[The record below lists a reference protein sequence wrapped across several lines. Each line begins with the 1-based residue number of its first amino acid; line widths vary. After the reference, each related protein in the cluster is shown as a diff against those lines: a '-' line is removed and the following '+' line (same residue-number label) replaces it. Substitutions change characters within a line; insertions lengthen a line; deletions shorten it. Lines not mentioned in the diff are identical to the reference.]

1 MLNWPKFP
9 YDALVAI
16 AEENMSVSLFDAPA
30 SLHAVNAAA
39 AVRDYKLNPTL
50 GTLTRRAHLLRVRRS
65 SVNTFAC
72 SLRGCEDDVIH
83 WLMRVGLLSQTTAP
97 SRVFVVHWSFLIT
110 SRYVSQASPSYC
122 PCACATWGNG
132 VIIHHVCSISISA
145 DPQVLRDRQSD
156 TRQW

>member
-1 MLNWPKFP
+1 VLNWPKFP

-72 SLRGCEDDVIH
+72 SLRWCEDDVIH
-83 WLMRVGLLSQTTAP
+83 
-97 SRVFVVHWSFLIT
+97 
-110 SRYVSQASPSYC
+110 
-122 PCACATWGNG
+122 
-132 VIIHHVCSISISA
+132 
-145 DPQVLRDRQSD
+145 
-156 TRQW
+156 